1 MDMFSRNRVIEVE
14 ESGNKY
20 FVEKYLLKKNYVV
33 EKQMRALYEC
43 REIYKDDIEEMI
55 RILVFALNNNDSVLL
70 RHEIAYV
77 LGQISNEKC
86 NDILISLLSDEHEH
100 VMVRHEA
107 AEGLAAVGS
116 ESSIEI
122 IKKFVNDKFVE
133 VRETCELALCALLE
147 KNKKVMCACVNM
159 NPRKNNVEAITGV
172 SEKMKEKR
180 EEEEEKEEEKE
191 KIGEEIEE
199 KRQAEKVKED
209 EKKKREIETKTETET
224 EIDSR
229 STSRFLT
236 IDPVVI
242 TSTRDKKSIKELIE
256 DLFNE
261 NLSLK
266 YRYEAL
272 FELRNLESA
281 ESINAICNVLLKDS
295 TSAIFRHEVAFV
307 LGQLVHLDSVNYLI
321 KSLENKIEHE
331 MVRHEAALALGSL
344 GSLNL
349 QHDEYIAIREKILKT
364 LKAHSKDLCRVVAE
378 SCLVGLDYIAESLNT
393 NIEIC

>member
-1 MDMFSRNRVIEVE
+1 MDSIFNGNRIIQVE
-14 ESGNKY
+14 ESGSKD
-20 FVEKYLLKKNYVV
+20 FIEKYLLTKNYVV

-86 NDILISLLSDEHEH
+86 NNILISLLSDENEH

-122 IKKFVNDKFVE
+122 IKKYLNDKFVE
-133 VRETCELALCALLE
+133 IRETCELALCALLE
-147 KNKKVMCACVNM
+147 KNKKVMCACANKK
-159 NPRKNNVEAITGV
+159 PRKNSVGMVTGV
-172 SEKMKEKR
+172 LKEKKEK
-180 EEEEEKEEEKE
+180 EEKEDEVEQEEEKE
-191 KIGEEIEE
+191 
-199 KRQAEKVKED
+199 D
-209 EKKKREIETKTETET
+209 KKGKPETETET
-224 EIDSR
+224 ETQNEIQNETQNEIQNEIENDKR

-236 IDPVVI
+236 IDPIVI
-242 TSTRDKKSIKELIE
+242 TAEREKKSVNELIG

-266 YRYEAL
+266 DRYEAL

-281 ESINAICNVLLKDS
+281 ESINAICKVLLKDS

-364 LKAHSKDLCRVVAE
+364 LKANSKDLCRVVAE
-378 SCLVGLDYIAESLNT
+378 SCLVGLDYIAESINT